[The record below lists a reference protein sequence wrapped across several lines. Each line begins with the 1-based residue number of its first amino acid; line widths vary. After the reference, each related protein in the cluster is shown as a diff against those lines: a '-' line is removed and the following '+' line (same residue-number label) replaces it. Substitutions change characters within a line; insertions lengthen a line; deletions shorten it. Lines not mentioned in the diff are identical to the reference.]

1 MLSKSQA
8 RAFFIGGTLVFSG
21 IFLALT
27 IDTLRQNAAR
37 TKSQNLSDAVLR
49 GKDIWERN
57 NCMGCHTILGE
68 GAYYAPDLSHVV
80 ERRGEAF
87 IRTFIKDPQA
97 MYPGERRMIKYN
109 FTEDQISDVIAFFK
123 WVGEIDTNGWPP
135 KPDISAPMAAT
146 QANTQAPAS
155 PQPEKFTQICQA
167 CHALGGKGGVVGP
180 ALDKVGTKY
189 DAAYLEK
196 WLKDPQGVKPGTA
209 MPKLPLSDAE
219 RGELVRFLA
228 GQK

>member
-219 RGELVRFLA
+219 RSELVRFLA